1 MSYVQVI
8 TPEPDIPCKP
18 GWCLEYVNDSFGVN
32 AVYDSATDAWNASTT
47 KHRDQNY
54 PEGLWVPLWFSMITQ
69 PLGHVVLRSPD
80 GSIYSTSDN
89 STIPHHHP
97 SLEHLMSYY
106 SYYGQPLHYLG
117 WTEDVEGTP
126 VIKPTES
133 EDMPL
138 SIGELELIQNFANE
152 NGDRVINMLR
162 AEDNARF
169 SALVKLIGE
178 ALNVDESKLADALL
192 AKGEIR
198 IEPKSGN

>member
-1 MSYVQVI
+1 
-8 TPEPDIPCKP
+8 
-18 GWCLEYVNDSFGVN
+18 
-32 AVYDSATDAWNASTT
+32 
-47 KHRDQNY
+47 
-54 PEGLWVPLWFSMITQ
+54 
-69 PLGHVVLRSPD
+69 
-80 GSIYSTSDN
+80 
-89 STIPHHHP
+89 
-97 SLEHLMSYY
+97 MSYY

-117 WTEDVEGTP
+117 WTEDVEGQT
-126 VIKPTES
+126 VIQPTES